1 MIMHRYVRTLTVV
14 CAAVVLAT
22 TGAAFATDI
31 SELAR
36 AGFQANE
43 RRQFL
48 VAIGLFNKAI
58 ADGQL
63 SKKQRGLLL
72 FGRGTAY
79 QQLGMKEAALTDLDG
94 VVALFPDFPGG
105 YVYRAL
111 IWTAERRYEEAV
123 TDLQQAH
130 QLAPNDPSVLLNLG
144 NLYAQTHRF
153 GLALEKYDQ
162 AIALRPDFDKAYYD
176 RAGAYMVKHDFA
188 RAMADFDKAIELR
201 PTFADA
207 FANRGA
213 LHLANGNVERALADL
228 NTAVELAPRNVRYH
242 DARANAYLVE
252 ARYGDA
258 LADFDEALQIDPG
271 NPALYFGR
279 GRANLFLE
287 STAAAIDD
295 LQIAVRLRPT
305 DANAAIW
312 LHIARLHAKAA
323 DENEFA
329 ANAARVK
336 RDVWPG
342 AVLDL
347 YLGALTPTETLAKAQ
362 EGAEEDSGRR
372 LCEAQLYAADYGIHR
387 GALTEALDIMKGVVS
402 RCRSFALVYASA
414 RAELNLAGR

>member
-1 MIMHRYVRTLTVV
+1 MIMHRYVLRLTVV
-14 CAAVVLAT
+14 CAAVILVT
-22 TGAAFATDI
+22 IGAAFATDT
-31 SELAR
+31 SDLAR
-36 AGFQANE
+36 AAFQANE
-43 RRQFL
+43 RREFP

-94 VVALFPDFPGG
+94 VVALLPDFPGG

-123 TDLQQAH
+123 TDLQEAH
-130 QLAPNDPSVLLNLG
+130 QLVPNDPSVLLNLA
-144 NLYAQTHRF
+144 NLYAQTQRF
-153 GLALEKYDQ
+153 RLALENYDR
-162 AIALRPDFDKAYYD
+162 AIRLRPDFDTAYYN
-176 RAGAYMVKHDFA
+176 RAGAYMVNQDFA
-188 RAMADFDKAIELR
+188 HAIADFDKAIELR

-213 LHLANGNVERALADL
+213 LHLANGNVEKALADL
-228 NTAVELAPRNVRYH
+228 NSAIELAPRNVTYH

-252 ARYGDA
+252 ARYSDA

-271 NPALYFGR
+271 NIALYFGR

-287 STAAAIDD
+287 NMAAAIDD

-323 DENEFA
+323 DENEFTT
-329 ANAARVK
+329 NAARVK

-347 YLGALTPTETLAKAQ
+347 YLGALTPTEMLAKAQ
-362 EGAEEDSGRR
+362 EGTEDSERR

-387 GALTEALDIMKGVVS
+387 GALTEALDIMKRVVS

-414 RAELNLAGR
+414 RAELNLAGL